1 MRTIKQLLI
10 TVAMLL
16 CSVVAN
22 AYDFEVNGI
31 YYNIISTSDL
41 TVEVTN
47 GDNKYS
53 GEVIIPETIAY
64 KSKVLKV
71 TSIGR
76 SAFSDCSGLTS
87 IEIPNSVTTIGEY
100 AFEYC
105 FGLTSITIPNSVTRI
120 GGSAFYGCSSLTS
133 IEIPN
138 SVTSIGNSAF
148 SRCSSLTNVTIGN
161 SVTSIENY
169 AFSGCDSLASI
180 RLLGETPPTVGSN
193 QS

>member
-41 TVEVTN
+41 TVKVTN
-47 GDNKYS
+47 GDNEYS

-71 TSIGR
+71 TSIGYD
-76 SAFSDCSGLTS
+76 AFFCCS
-87 IEIPNSVTTIGEY
+87 
-100 AFEYC
+100 
-105 FGLTSITIPNSVTRI
+105 R
-120 GGSAFYGCSSLTS
+120 LTS

-138 SVTSIGNSAF
+138 SVTSIGDYTF
-148 SRCSSLTNVTIGN
+148 FDCTGLTNIKIPD
-161 SVTSIENY
+161 SVTSIGTW
-169 AFSGCDSLASI
+169 AFSG
-180 RLLGETPPTVGSN
+180 
-193 QS
+193 